1 MTSRRVNTIFTYFT
15 QTAKRRRVDGFE
27 GESENDDD
35 VPVYDSDNDPAA
47 EKFVP
52 LDENY
57 CHDEIFEGEE
67 DIGSFVTQ
75 EGMSDSEDESFV
87 LESCPSPSSGIEERD
102 TPSPTRESVFE
113 GSTTDG
119 ETGRGIPSP
128 DPVSEDDSSLSDFEF
143 EQIES
148 EEAYFDEY

>member
-1 MTSRRVNTIFTYFT
+1 MFAPSLLLMTSRRVNTIFTYFT

-27 GESENDDD
+27 GES
-35 VPVYDSDNDPAA
+35 
-47 EKFVP
+47 
-52 LDENY
+52 
-57 CHDEIFEGEE
+57 E